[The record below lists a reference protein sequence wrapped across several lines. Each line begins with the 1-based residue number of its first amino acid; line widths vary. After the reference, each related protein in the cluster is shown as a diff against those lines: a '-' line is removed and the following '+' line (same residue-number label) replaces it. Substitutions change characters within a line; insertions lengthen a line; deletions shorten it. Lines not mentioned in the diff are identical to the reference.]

1 MPSQSRLT
9 DLWTGKCCCHSHP
22 NCVEMTGYIIRASED
37 GISGNLGQARLTDIT
52 IGSCGHVGRI
62 VTSSSSA
69 FLNNLGKARIGDQ
82 VTGCNI
88 GKVITGNNTH
98 EVGG

>member
-1 MPSQSRLT
+1 MSFQSRLT
-9 DLWTGKCCCHSHP
+9 DLWTGKCCCHHHP
-22 NCVEMTGYIIRASED
+22 NCVQMSGYIISASTD

-52 IGSCGHVGRI
+52 IGFCGHVGRI
-62 VTSSSSA
+62 VTRSSSA
-69 FLNNLGKARIGDQ
+69 FMNNLGKARVGDL

-88 GKVITGNNTH
+88 GNVITGNSTH